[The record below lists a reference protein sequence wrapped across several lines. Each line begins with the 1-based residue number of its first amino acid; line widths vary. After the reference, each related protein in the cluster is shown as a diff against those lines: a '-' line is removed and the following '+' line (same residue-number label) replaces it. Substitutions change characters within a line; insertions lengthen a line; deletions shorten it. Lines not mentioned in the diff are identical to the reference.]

1 MLSILRKE
9 IRSFLSSLIAYVV
22 IIVFLIAI
30 SLFMWVLPNYNV
42 FDMGYANMDT
52 LFSMAP
58 WVFVFLISAITMR
71 SFSEEKKSGTI
82 EILTTK
88 PLSDM
93 QIILGKYFAGVLLV
107 LFSLIP
113 TLLYFYTIYKL
124 GLPVGNIDSG
134 ATWGSYLGLLFMA
147 SCFVSIGIFSSAIT
161 DNQIVSFIVSMFL
174 CYVFYNVFD
183 LFADFKMLGSFDSLV
198 ASIGIN
204 SHYQSISR
212 GVIDSRD
219 LLYFISFITVFIYAT
234 KTVFGS
240 RKWQ

>member
-30 SLFMWVLPNYNV
+30 SLFMWVLPDYNV

-58 WVFVFLISAITMR
+58 WVFIFLISAITMR

-198 ASIGIN
+198 ASIGIDL
-204 SHYQSISR
+204 HYQSISR

>member
-30 SLFMWVLPNYNV
+30 SLFMWVLPDYNV

-58 WVFVFLISAITMR
+58 WVFIFLISAITMR